1 MTEKIKEKE
10 ERGQSLKWEEE
21 RKEIKKLY
29 NFYILMNN
37 EVAYMQTHCRQDA
50 KKKNVYIPGCSSHM
64 VEEIFEATSKT

>member
-29 NFYILMNN
+29 NFYILMNS
-37 EVAYMQTHCRQDA
+37 EVAYMQTHCR
-50 KKKNVYIPGCSSHM
+50 
-64 VEEIFEATSKT
+64 